1 MVFEASTTL
10 PPDAVLDRAV
20 AYFAERAPNQ
30 AAFLERRSPGH
41 LVLRGQ
47 GGEEVVL
54 SARETGEG
62 RTGIRASTLLFD
74 HLLSR
79 FLTTLPVVEAGGA

>member
-10 PPDAVLDRAV
+10 PPDDVFDRAV
-20 AYFAERAPNQ
+20 EFFGERTPSR
-30 AAFLERRSPGH
+30 AAFLEKRTAGH

-47 GGEEVVL
+47 GGEEIVM
-54 SARETGEG
+54 SARETAEG
-62 RTGIRASTLLFD
+62 RTSVRGSTLLFD

-79 FLTTLPVVEAGGA
+79 FLTTLPVLEVQA